1 MQVEVRRISDLTAD
15 PDNARTHDKK
25 NLDAIA
31 SSLEKFGQR
40 KPIVVMPV
48 GTILAGNGTWAAA
61 KQLGWT
67 EIMVSVTPADWDYAT
82 AKAYALADNRTA
94 ELAEWDTSVLASQL
108 IELDSVGWDITALG
122 FDVPTDGEDTTLQDS
137 GEVNFDARYE
147 VVVEC
152 GNEAEQYEMLTRFTE
167 QGLKVRAIVL

>member
-15 PDNARTHDKK
+15 PENARTHDKK

-40 KPIVVMPV
+40 KPIVVMPTGV
-48 GTILAGNGTWAAA
+48 ILAGNGTWAAA

-67 EIMVSVTPADWDYAT
+67 EITVSVTPADWDYAT

-94 ELAEWDTSVLASQL
+94 ELADWDTDILASQL
-108 IELDSVGWDITALG
+108 IELDSVGWEAKDLG
-122 FDVPTDGEDTTLQDS
+122 FDADLTPPTDPEPMPPREPKTHACQAC
-137 GEVNFDARYE
+137 GEVISCER
-147 VVVEC
+147 
-152 GNEAEQYEMLTRFTE
+152 
-167 QGLKVRAIVL
+167 

>member
-1 MQVEVRRISDLTAD
+1 MLIKVWRISDLTAD
-15 PDNARTHDKK
+15 PENARTHDKK

-40 KPIVVMPV
+40 KPIVVMPTGV
-48 GTILAGNGTWAAA
+48 ILAGNGTWAAA
-61 KQLGWT
+61 KQLGWS

-108 IELDSVGWDITALG
+108 IELDSVGWEAKDLG
-122 FDVPTDGEDTTLQDS
+122 FDADLTPPTDPEPMPPREPKTHACQAC
-137 GEVNFDARYE
+137 GEVISCER
-147 VVVEC
+147 
-152 GNEAEQYEMLTRFTE
+152 
-167 QGLKVRAIVL
+167 

>member
-1 MQVEVRRISDLTAD
+1 MNIEVRRIADLTAD
-15 PDNARTHDKK
+15 PENARTHDKK

-40 KPIVVMPV
+40 KPIVVMPTGV
-48 GTILAGNGTWAAA
+48 ILAGNGTWAAA

-67 EIMVSVTPADWDYAT
+67 DIQVSVVPADWDYAT

-108 IELDSVGWDITALG
+108 IELDAEGWEAKDLG
-122 FDVPTDGEDTTLQDS
+122 FDADLTPPTDPEPLPVREPKTHVCQACGEIIAC
-137 GEVNFDARYE
+137 V
-147 VVVEC
+147 
-152 GNEAEQYEMLTRFTE
+152 
-167 QGLKVRAIVL
+167 

>member
-40 KPIVVMPV
+40 KPIVVMPTGV
-48 GTILAGNGTWAAA
+48 ILAGNGTWAAA

-67 EIMVSVTPADWDYAT
+67 EITVSVTPADWDYAT

-94 ELAEWDTSVLASQL
+94 ELADWDTDILASQL
-108 IELDSVGWDITALG
+108 IELDSVGWEAKDLG
-122 FDVPTDGEDTTLQDS
+122 FDADLTPPTDPEPMPPREPKTHACQAC
-137 GEVNFDARYE
+137 GEVIACER
-147 VVVEC
+147 
-152 GNEAEQYEMLTRFTE
+152 
-167 QGLKVRAIVL
+167 

>member
-1 MQVEVRRISDLTAD
+1 MQVEVRRIADLTAD
-15 PDNARTHDKK
+15 PENARTHDKK

-67 EIMVSVTPADWDYAT
+67 EITVSVTPANWDYAT

-108 IELDSVGWDITALG
+108 IELDSVGWEVKDLG
-122 FDVPTDGEDTTLQDS
+122 FDADLTPPTDPESLPPREPKTHACQAC
-137 GEVNFDARYE
+137 GEVIACER
-147 VVVEC
+147 
-152 GNEAEQYEMLTRFTE
+152 
-167 QGLKVRAIVL
+167 